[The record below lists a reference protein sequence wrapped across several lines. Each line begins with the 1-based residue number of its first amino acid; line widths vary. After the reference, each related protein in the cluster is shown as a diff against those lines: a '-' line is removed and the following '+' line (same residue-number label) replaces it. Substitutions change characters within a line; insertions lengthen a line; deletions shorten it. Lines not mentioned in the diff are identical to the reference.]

1 MGCDRVCV
9 SFAGFVVDVVGLGY
23 VVMRALQLVIKSTG
37 GIQTC
42 NHEQRIFEG
51 ASRTGIV
58 QGTSHITSLND
69 SG

>member
-1 MGCDRVCV
+1 MCV

-37 GIQTC
+37 DVQTC

-51 ASRTGIV
+51 AS
-58 QGTSHITSLND
+58 
-69 SG
+69 